1 MPDPTRPYATKKERN
16 DGVVAYKS
24 AYIDEAVS
32 ELVVQPSGHSVQ
44 VTPQAIEEVR
54 RILLEHVATA
64 GSTRP

>member
-1 MPDPTRPYATKKERN
+1 MPDPTRPYATKEERN
-16 DGVVAYKS
+16 DGVVAYRS
-24 AYIDEAVS
+24 AHIDEAVS

-54 RILLEHVATA
+54 RILLEHAATA